1 MRALVPIIAAAILS
15 SCSYPPTP
23 PGVAL
28 ARETAGLV
36 AGPPQSCISSMP
48 DQGLRIVDEQTLAYG
63 WGRSVA
69 VNHMSGPCP
78 GLHPASTLIVE
89 PGLAGQYCRG
99 DRVRVL
105 ETGSMIPGAVCILGD
120 WTPYRRP

>member
-1 MRALVPIIAAAILS
+1 MLS
-15 SCSYPPTP
+15 SCSYPPAP

-36 AGPPQSCISSMP
+36 AGPPQSCVSTMP
-48 DQGLRIVDEQTLAYG
+48 AEGLRIVDAQTLAYG

-69 VNHMSGPCP
+69 INHMSGPCP
-78 GLHPASTLIVE
+78 GLEPTSTLIVE
-89 PGLAGQYCRG
+89 PGLGGQYCRG

-105 ETGSMIPGAVCILGD
+105 ETGSMIPGATCILGD
-120 WTPYRRP
+120 WLPYRRP